1 MQQVP
6 MQSYANRTQENFS
19 SLSEDEKSAIIRQ
32 HYCDMKARRIF
43 SADKQHDIFFLFD
56 VRTKLG

>member
-6 MQSYANRTQENFS
+6 MRCYANRTQENFS

-32 HYCDMKARRIF
+32 QYCDMKARRIF